1 MNATAKRLHG
11 CPQFV
16 GSTART
22 HYNDQGG
29 VARRRLTLSGPG
41 LECTAAIYWENR
53 KARRAAHAFGSARL
67 Y

>member
-11 CPQFV
+11 CPQYV

-29 VARRRLTLSGPG
+29 VASRRFTLSGPG
-41 LECTAAIYWENR
+41 LERTAAIYWENS
-53 KARRAAHAFGSARL
+53 KARRAEHAFWSARL